1 MTRDTQ
7 SSHFCHI
14 HQVSSCPFAL
24 LWERR
29 EREMSPSVVVVA
41 GDGGRRSID
50 RSIDGGVTCDGISEK
65 SRSICQF
72 YCPTCC
78 VCRSVGKISWEQLNS
93 EFRIVGVASA
103 NRSGNCVYYAA
114 GDGGQCMQPQC
125 EKGGPNE
132 PIASVHSYTRSSTA
146 SLFRQPQL
154 LQNA

>member
-1 MTRDTQ
+1 MTEY
-7 SSHFCHI
+7 
-14 HQVSSCPFAL
+14 P
-24 LWERR
+24 
-29 EREMSPSVVVVA
+29 
-41 GDGGRRSID
+41 
-50 RSIDGGVTCDGISEK
+50 K
-65 SRSICQF
+65 SLDQF
-72 YCPTCC
+72 
-78 VCRSVGKISWEQLNS
+78 VNFIVQLAVSVGRLENKLEQLNS